1 MRNPLN
7 FDSNVTPR
15 PDLPWTPPLPVIGL
29 LGGVASG
36 KSLVAQ
42 RLLEHGAGLLDG
54 DRAGHAVLC
63 LPEVELAARQR
74 WGDTIFTPDGRISR
88 PAVAKIV
95 FAPPP
100 EGPPELHYLEQL
112 THPLIGQELRRQA
125 ASMAS
130 SGNHAALVMD
140 APVMLKS
147 GWNKF
152 CNQIWFVD
160 APPHVRLAR
169 ALARGWSAESFIRR
183 EESQEPL
190 EVKRSHAD
198 IVIDN
203 SGSRDETHQQI
214 DRHWQTFLQQ
224 HVRQ

>member
-1 MRNPLN
+1 M
-7 FDSNVTPR
+7 
-15 PDLPWTPPLPVIGL
+15 IGL

-63 LPEVELAARQR
+63 LPEVEQAARQR
-74 WGDTIFTPDGRISR
+74 WGDTIFGPDDRIAR
-88 PAVAKIV
+88 PALAKIV

-100 EGPPELHYLEQL
+100 EGPIELKHLEQL

-125 ASMAS
+125 ASMAAT
-130 SGNHAALVMD
+130 GKYTALVMD

-147 GWNKF
+147 GWDKF
-152 CNQIWFVD
+152 CDQIWFID

-169 ALARGWSAESFIRR
+169 ALARGWSAENFIRR

-190 EVKRSHAD
+190 EVKRRHAQ
-198 IVIDN
+198 VTIDN
-203 SGSRDETHQQI
+203 SGTRQETNNQV
-214 DRHWQTFLQQ
+214 DRQWQLFQTTSL
-224 HVRQ
+224 R